1 MIDDFDI
8 EIQADEYL
16 DYLDQFEEVL
26 DYEDWYDLREEPR
39 YINKEE

>member
-16 DYLDQFEEVL
+16 DYLEWSDGFEETF
-26 DYEDWYDLREEPR
+26 DYEE
-39 YINKEE
+39 